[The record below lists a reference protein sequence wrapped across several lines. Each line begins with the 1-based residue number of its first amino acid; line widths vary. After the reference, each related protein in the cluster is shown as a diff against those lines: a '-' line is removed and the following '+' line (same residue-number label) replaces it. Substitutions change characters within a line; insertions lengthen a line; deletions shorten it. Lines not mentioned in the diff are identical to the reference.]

1 MFALKYKMQQSF
13 GFKSSKFKVQS
24 CFIKTLRYFLFANS
38 FKNYDILLTK
48 ICFILPIFVF
58 ARKFGPQ
65 KNKINQ
71 RE

>member
-24 CFIKTLRYFLFANS
+24 CFIKTIRYFLFANS
-38 FKNYDILLTK
+38 FENYDILLTK

-58 ARKFGPQ
+58 ARKFGA
-65 KNKINQ
+65 
-71 RE
+71 